1 MDVINN
7 YIIAKYKDNEY
18 GSFRM
23 FCLKLN
29 IEEIKIYDKIDLYKC
44 YTSILKYQIKK
55 YGNALNN
62 SYGSMKNYKYE
73 CTKARV
79 RKYQRRLR

>member
-1 MDVINN
+1 MDLINN
-7 YIIAKYKDNEY
+7 YIIAKYKDNEF

-23 FCLKLN
+23 FSRKLN

-55 YGNALNN
+55 YGRAVCNAYCNQIDNKKEARN
-62 SYGSMKNYKYE
+62 SRM
-73 CTKARV
+73 
-79 RKYQRRLR
+79 RKRRLR